1 MKSKLFRIL
10 GIVTIVSML
19 AGTLV
24 AVPAMALD
32 QPVVTLSNSTIGVAA
47 NYSIVTKV
55 YTALAVAA
63 LDEIQITFPAGTN
76 IGGITDAA
84 DADVQVAASSGI
96 GTPAFALTPAAS
108 TKLGQVLDIIV
119 PADIGV
125 GATIQVVI
133 TVVNPATSGSYN
145 LTVSTQTTSGTAI
158 EAVVAST
165 AYTIINPTIPG
176 LPGVVNGYNSAGVL
190 LTQSN
195 SITAVMTVANVV
207 RITVGPGTYDEDVVI
222 NSAILTTLEST
233 AGAATTIIRDANLDT
248 VGGTV
253 DIQAIPAAG
262 FTMTGFTIY
271 GRATAAFSLNVAA
284 GLKTT
289 INSSTVKCPGTAGIV
304 TAGGVITTS
313 TLATFNIVTVDVT
326 GSALVGM
333 VANGATSLPYLTS
346 CVFNVDAGGIGMLV
360 NAGYG
365 QVISC
370 NFNGAQ
376 GTGIQIN
383 AGTPTIDGGNFT
395 GLAPALDIN
404 GGTAITLKNAFFD
417 GNGNAVSTIP
427 AIDVFCGGA
436 TSFNAFNNIFKNSP
450 YFIAIFDGAGASN
463 NRFLFND
470 VAQANGNAKGFKQL
484 GAALVILTHNWWGA
498 ATVPSGY
505 NDASISSTEAGYPV
519 GAPPVGSNIDTA
531 APFSWTAASA
541 SGYSAAYFSAKVGYI
556 TLPSLT
562 TATITMAGGGGFD
575 TNPATKAPVTPMTV
589 KRYYDFFVSGTVGAG
604 DVAVVKFYN
613 SAVTSNA
620 QVFYWDAA
628 YARWDV
634 CDNGIVNV
642 DSTEGLF
649 VQVTLSATSKPKLA
663 DCVGS
668 YFCLVDGVT
677 LPGGDINML
686 PKPGTQDVSVSP
698 SFSWTAVPGAIGY
711 DFLIADSADIAVP
724 TVADTTHSNGYI
736 VTEPLAYSTQYWWRV
751 TPYNAAG
758 VRGTPIEGTF
768 KTMAEPVE
776 PTEEPIITPT
786 IIITQPPQPP
796 PTVIVPTQEPV
807 SVIPQY
813 LIWIVIAVGAI
824 LVIVVIVLIVR
835 TRRIG

>member
-76 IGGITDAA
+76 IAGITDAA

-96 GTPAFALTPAAS
+96 GTPAFALTSAAS

-125 GATIQVVI
+125 GATIQVVVA
-133 TVVNPATSGSYN
+133 VVNPNTSGSYN
-145 LTVSTQTTSGTAI
+145 LTVSTQTTGGTAI

-207 RITVGPGTYDEDVVI
+207 KITVGPGTYDEDVVI
-222 NSAILTTLEST
+222 NSAILTSLTST
-233 AGAATTIIRDANLDT
+233 DGAATTIIRDANLDT
-248 VGGTV
+248 WGGTV
-253 DIQAIPAAG
+253 DIVAVPTAG

-271 GRATAAFSLNVAA
+271 GRASSAFSLQIGA

-289 INSSTVKCPGTAGIV
+289 VSNSTIKCPGATAGIV
-304 TAGGVITTS
+304 TAGGSSS
-313 TLATFNIVTVDVT
+313 TLTASFSAVTFDVT
-326 GSALVGM
+326 GSALVGIESTGGYAVM
-333 VANGATSLPYLTS
+333 TS
-346 CVFNVDAGGIGMLV
+346 CIFNVDAGGIGLKV
-360 NAGYG
+360 TGGTAN
-365 QVISC
+365 VTTC
-370 NFNGAQ
+370 VFNGAQ

-383 AGTPTIDGGNFT
+383 AGTSTIDGGTFT

-404 GGTAITLKNAFFD
+404 GGTAITLKNATFD

-427 AIDVFCGGA
+427 AIDVNCAGA
-436 TSFNAFNNIFKNSP
+436 TPFSAFSNIFKNSP

-484 GAALVILTHNWWGA
+484 GAALVTLTHNWWGA

-531 APFSWTAASA
+531 APFSWTAASTSTQNA
-541 SGYSAAYFSAKVGYI
+541 VFAAAKVGYI

-562 TATITMAGGGGFD
+562 TATITMAGGAGFD

-604 DVAVVKFYN
+604 DVAVVRFYN
-613 SAVTSNA
+613 SAVTENA
-620 QVFYWDAA
+620 QIFYWDAA

-634 CDNGIVNV
+634 CDNAIVNV
-642 DSTEGLF
+642 DSKEGLF
-649 VQVTLSATSKPKLA
+649 VQVTLSATSKPTLSN
-663 DCVGS
+663 CVGS

-686 PKPGTQDVSVSP
+686 PKSGTQDVSVSP

-711 DFLIADSADIAVP
+711 DFLLADVEDLKIP
-724 TVADTTHSNGYI
+724 TVADSVHSNGYI
-736 VTEPLAYSTQYWWRV
+736 LTTPLEYNTVYWWRV
-751 TPYNAAG
+751 TPFNAAG